1 MDVDAIE
8 AERATFS
15 AKKDES
21 PSVADAE
28 RVSNGEV
35 SERRRRSRGGGSTEE
50 ERAAE
55 EKRRAR
61 RGATAN
67 VVARRDTSSVSLRWI
82 TPRRARSWR
91 RSRSTSLA
99 AIRTVS

>member
-1 MDVDAIE
+1 MAPGENPGVGTGTGGEDGERETVAAENGDAAMDVDAIE

-35 SERRRRSRGGGSTEE
+35 SEEGERRSRGWRFDGGG
-50 ERAAE
+50 
-55 EKRRAR
+55 AR
-61 RGATAN
+61 G
-67 VVARRDTSSVSLRWI
+67 
-82 TPRRARSWR
+82 
-91 RSRSTSLA
+91 
-99 AIRTVS
+99 